1 MSNAARFIVI
11 CALCVGLPACS
22 SNVTRFDL
30 PMMGMKGQDSP
41 QNRQQYGRQQYAGIE
56 PEKTYKNSY
65 DRSYNPPVKREYQDR
80 YQAQN
85 RYDRSYN
92 QREVYDTASTDY
104 SKNTYDRS
112 DVQRNQLP
120 DISRKTDYQ
129 DQAKVEQYNSAPEK
143 QTYAPQQLAANIA
156 KRDPQGRHIVSEGD
170 TLYNISRRYNV
181 TTDELRT
188 ANDLQNNDIKLGQH
202 LFIPG
207 LSKKQTP
214 IETRVKAALA
224 KTGRHKV
231 EQGQTAYSISRRYGI
246 TTDQLAKAN
255 GLTDASQVQ
264 LGQELIIPGSGEHKA
279 PVQVASIDRKAGLK
293 PLNPKVAPSPI
304 KKPYERPAKIKTP
317 DSGAG
322 AKLASNRQFLWPA
335 NGRIISNFGRQKSG
349 TINDGVNLA
358 LPIGTTIKAAENGV
372 VAYAGS
378 ELKGYGNLILIR
390 HKNNWVSA
398 YAHNSKLLVK
408 RGQKVTRGQA
418 IAKSGKTGSVHQPQ
432 LHFELRKGSKP
443 VNPMKYLAMR

>member
-11 CALCVGLPACS
+11 CAFCVGLPACS
-22 SNVTRFDL
+22 SNMTRFD
-30 PMMGMKGQDSP
+30 PPVMGMKGQDSP
-41 QNRQQYGRQQYAGIE
+41 QDRQQYAGVE
-56 PEKTYKNSY
+56 PERTYQNTY
-65 DRSYNPPVKREYQDR
+65 DRSYNPPLKREYQDR

-85 RYDRSYN
+85 TYKRSYN

-104 SKNTYDRS
+104 SKKTYERS
-112 DVQRNQLP
+112 DLQRNQLP
-120 DISRKTDYQ
+120 ELNGRTDYQ
-129 DQAKVEQYNSAPEK
+129 DRAKVEQYSSTPEK
-143 QTYAPQQLAANIA
+143 QTDAPQQLAANFA

-181 TTDELRT
+181 TTDQLRS
-188 ANDLQNNDIKLGQH
+188 ANDMQSNDIKLGQH

-207 LSKKQTP
+207 FSKSQNP
-214 IETRVKAALA
+214 VAPKAKTVLA
-224 KTGRHKV
+224 KAGRHKV
-231 EQGQTAYSISRRYGI
+231 EQGDTAYSISRRYGI
-246 TTDQLAKAN
+246 TTDELAKAN
-255 GLTDASQVQ
+255 GLADATQVQ
-264 LGQELIIPGSGEHKA
+264 LGQELIIPGNGEQKA
-279 PVQVASIDRKAGLK
+279 PVQVASIDRKAGIK
-293 PLNPKVAPSPI
+293 PLNPKVVPSPR